1 MSIADKSLT
10 IDVWGSVTSVSL
22 IQGESAGRKLCYTIT
37 NGSTPINLTGREVTL
52 FIVKPDATV
61 VYTNCDID
69 DAEQGKVSFVVSSQ
83 MVAVPGLASGE
94 FHVIDADGTLL
105 KTPKIGIAIEPS
117 HNVDGAIES
126 SNEFSVLVDLINSL
140 SNTRVFSPGRPDKP
154 ETTAFSADELA
165 AMPIGTE
172 FVSSDGA
179 GVGAWVWTKY
189 GRADEPST
197 PATAKG
203 WTVTSG
209 DTGNVIVTPTNV
221 TGGAKIVFRRVN
233 NTIFSSL
240 GFMILLQDTVFRD
253 IPQPPYK
260 QGDLWHMPELTVDYW
275 LNSGLTVDQVMAL
288 GITVDDRMG
297 GNSYVCINS
306 RETGSFTRSDWKL
319 RPWGTFGIDQ
329 NAVAL
334 EGTKF
339 NLGVVPQGFGTNI
352 AQTMLLSRDGKEL
365 ITNAVYNVLNRTP
378 DGGKIQ
384 IRCKDATTANGLKGQ
399 TLLRAAS
406 IRWVTNESWPESL

>member
-1 MSIADKSLT
+1 M
-10 IDVWGSVTSVSL
+10 VVV
-22 IQGESAGRKLCYTIT
+22 AG
-37 NGSTPINLTGREVTL
+37 V
-52 FIVKPDATV
+52 
-61 VYTNCDID
+61 
-69 DAEQGKVSFVVSSQ
+69 
-83 MVAVPGLASGE
+83 ASGE
-94 FHVIDADGTLL
+94 FHVIDADGCLL
-105 KTPKIGIAIEPS
+105 KSPKISIMINRS
-117 HNVDGAIES
+117 HDVDGAIES
-126 SNEFSVLVDLINSL
+126 SNEFSVLTDLINSIQ
-140 SNTRVFSPGRPDKP
+140 STRVFSTGRPDKP
-154 ETTAFSADELA
+154 ETTEFTAEELA

-179 GVGAWVWTKY
+179 NVGAWVWTKF
-189 GRADEPST
+189 GRENEPGT

-240 GFMILLQDTVFRD
+240 GF
-253 IPQPPYK
+253 
-260 QGDLWHMPELTVDYW
+260 QG
-275 LNSGLTVDQVMAL
+275 
-288 GITVDDRMG
+288 
-297 GNSYVCINS
+297 
-306 RETGSFTRSDWKL
+306 
-319 RPWGTFGIDQ
+319 PWGTFGIDQ
-329 NAVAL
+329 NAIAL

-339 NLGVVPQGFGTNI
+339 NLGTVPQGFGTNI

-406 IRWVTNESWPESL
+406 IRWVTNEAWPESL

>member
-10 IDVWGSVTSVSL
+10 IDVWGGITSLSL
-22 IQGESAGRKLCYTIT
+22 IQGESNGRKLVCTIT
-37 NGSTPINLTGREVTL
+37 DKNEPLDLTGKSVQL
-52 FIVKPDATV
+52 FVVKPDGKV
-61 VYTNCDID
+61 VYTDCTVETA
-69 DAEQGKVSFVVSSQ
+69 AEGKVSFIVSSQ
-83 MVAVPGLASGE
+83 MVVVAGLGSGE
-94 FHVIDADGTLL
+94 FHIKNADDDLL
-105 KTPKIGIAIEPS
+105 KTPKIGIMIEPS
-117 HNVDGAIES
+117 HNVDEAVES
-126 SNEFSVLVDLINSL
+126 SNEFDALTNLINSIDFRTL
-140 SNTRVFSPGRPDKP
+140 SRVFSTGRPDKP
-154 ETTAFSADELA
+154 ETTEFTAEELA

-179 GVGAWVWTKY
+179 NVGAWVWTKF
-189 GRADEPST
+189 GREDEPST

-209 DTGNVIVTPTNV
+209 DTGNVLVTPTNV

-240 GFMILLQDTVFRD
+240 GF
-253 IPQPPYK
+253 
-260 QGDLWHMPELTVDYW
+260 QG
-275 LNSGLTVDQVMAL
+275 
-288 GITVDDRMG
+288 
-297 GNSYVCINS
+297 
-306 RETGSFTRSDWKL
+306 
-319 RPWGTFGIDQ
+319 PWGTFGIDE
-329 NAVAL
+329 NAIAL
-334 EGTKF
+334 EGTNF

-365 ITNAVYNVLNRTP
+365 IIDAVYNVLNRTP

-406 IRWVTNESWPESL
+406 IRWVTNEPWPESL